1 MTGWTLSDM
10 PSQRRRTVI
19 ITGANSGIGFVLS
32 RAFATQGADVV
43 MACRNTSKGE
53 AARAVVAGE
62 LQPRLTVQELDL
74 AVPTSIERFA
84 SHMFDQ
90 SDAVDLLINNAG
102 IMGPAP
108 TLTDQGVELQWATN
122 HLGPFALTG
131 LLLPLLAETEGSR
144 IVTVSSLAANG
155 GNIIDHDPLSLDSY
169 SRFGTYQATKLA
181 NQVFAVE
188 LHRRLH
194 RAGSSTISVV
204 AHPGVTHTNLAKSIG
219 LPVPGFEWAALKVSG
234 AVAQSPIEG
243 AGPILRAATDPSV
256 EGGQYYGPGGRKQ
269 RRGAPKQI
277 LLSPGAANAT
287 VARNLW
293 DQSMDLTGVRY
304 LEAEASRGPT

>member
-1 MTGWTLSDM
+1 MTGWTLNDM
-10 PSQRRRTVI
+10 PSQRGRTVI
-19 ITGANSGIGFVLS
+19 ITGANSGIGFALS

-43 MACRNTSKGE
+43 MACRNTRKGE
-53 AARAVVAGE
+53 AARAVVTSE
-62 LQPRLTVQELDL
+62 LQPRLTVKELDL

-84 SHMFDQ
+84 SYMFDHFDQ
-90 SDAVDLLINNAG
+90 VDVLINNAG
-102 IMGPAP
+102 IMGPPP

-131 LLLPLLAETEGSR
+131 LVLPLLADTQGAR
-144 IVTVSSLAANG
+144 IVAVSSLAANG
-155 GNIIDHDPLSLDSY
+155 GTITNHDPLSIDGY
-169 SRFGTYQATKLA
+169 SRYGTYQATKLA

-194 RAGSSTISVV
+194 RAGSSTISVA

-219 LPVPGFEWAALKVSG
+219 LPVPGFERAALRVSG
-234 AVAQSPIEG
+234 AVAQSPIDG
-243 AGPILRAATDPSV
+243 AGSILRAATDPSV
-256 EGGQYYGPGGRKQ
+256 EGGQYYGPGGRNQ

-287 VARNLW
+287 LARELW
-293 DQSMDLTGVRY
+293 NQSMDLSGVRY
-304 LEAEASRGPT
+304 LEPGSSRRPT